1 MYYKKKRIKN
11 KRGKKWKPPI
21 IPERGILGVG
31 SKIDDIDYHTQ

>member
-11 KRGKKWKPPI
+11 KRGKKWKKTI
-21 IPERGILGVG
+21 IKQRGILGEG